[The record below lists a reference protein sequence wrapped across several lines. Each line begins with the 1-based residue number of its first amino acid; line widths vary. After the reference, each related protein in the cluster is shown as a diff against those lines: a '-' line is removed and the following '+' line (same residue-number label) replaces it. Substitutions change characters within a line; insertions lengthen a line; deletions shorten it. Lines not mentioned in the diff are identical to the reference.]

1 MVTPTE
7 GKMQEN
13 EEMVVGSQVL
23 SSIDK
28 KIKEKFAE
36 DIANQSKLMDDLAK
50 LLISVE
56 LGTPALYATVLKL
69 IGGESATVDNGF
81 ALALTFFLWF
91 MALLLTF
98 LAIFPKKHK
107 VDSSRLDKIEAFY
120 HESAKHKAAWLGWSM
135 VLFFAGIGC
144 SVWAL

>member
-1 MVTPTE
+1 MQKSEEIVVTSKP
-7 GKMQEN
+7 
-13 EEMVVGSQVL
+13 L
-23 SSIDK
+23 STIDK

-69 IGGESATVDNGF
+69 IDKSSFEINF
-81 ALALTFFLWF
+81 ALGLTFFIWF

-98 LAIFPKKHK
+98 LAIFPKKYK
-107 VDSSRLDKIEAFY
+107 VDSNRLDKIEEFY
-120 HESAKHKAAWLGWSM
+120 SESAKHKAQWLGWSM

-144 SVWAL
+144 SIWAI

>member
-1 MVTPTE
+1 
-7 GKMQEN
+7 MQKETIIK
-13 EEMVVGSQVL
+13 SKPL
-23 SSIDK
+23 SIIDK

-56 LGTPALYATVLKL
+56 LGTPALYATVLQL
-69 IGGESATVDNGF
+69 INKSSFEMSIAIG
-81 ALALTFFLWF
+81 LTFFLWF
-91 MALLLTF
+91 GALVLSF
-98 LAIFPKKHK
+98 LAIMPKPHK

-120 HESAKHKAAWLGWSM
+120 YESAKHKAGILVWSM
-135 VLFFAGIGC
+135 VLFFGGIAC

>member
-1 MVTPTE
+1 
-7 GKMQEN
+7 MQE
-13 EEMVVGSQVL
+13 EEMVEASTL
-23 SSIDK
+23 STIDK

-50 LLISVE
+50 LLISIE

-69 IGGESATVDNGF
+69 VGGENATVENGF
-81 ALALTFFLWF
+81 ALGVTFFLWF

-98 LAIFPKKHK
+98 LAIFPKKYK
-107 VDSSRLDKIEAFY
+107 VDSNRLDKIEVFY
-120 HESAKHKAAWLGWSM
+120 YESAKHKAEWLGWSM

>member
-1 MVTPTE
+1 MLEQKETIKSTT
-7 GKMQEN
+7 
-13 EEMVVGSQVL
+13 L

-69 IGGESATVDNGF
+69 IDKSSFEMSF
-81 ALALTFFLWF
+81 ALGLTFFLWF
-91 MALLLTF
+91 GALLLTF

-120 HESAKHKAAWLGWSM
+120 HESAKDKAEWLGWSM
-135 VLFFAGIGC
+135 VLFFGGIGC